1 MIQKGSGPNCIILG
15 TKKLP
20 CERNLR
26 IYPPETISEVALSVA
41 PWRIPLRTAL
51 VRAPLSAVG
60 D

>member
-26 IYPPETISEVALSVA
+26 IYPPETISEVA
-41 PWRIPLRTAL
+41 
-51 VRAPLSAVG
+51 
-60 D
+60 